1 VRGRFE
7 CVDGVCRSSDCA
19 LCCGECVPIPD
30 QLAVGSYFVTVT
42 KPLQSTRW
50 QAMHEEKFLMS
61 WGRATVII
69 QKKMF

>member
-1 VRGRFE
+1 
-7 CVDGVCRSSDCA
+7 
-19 LCCGECVPIPD
+19 
-30 QLAVGSYFVTVT
+30 VGSYFVTVT

>member
-1 VRGRFE
+1 MMFHDALGTKKYCRLTVVCIPF
-7 CVDGVCRSSDCA
+7 VD
-19 LCCGECVPIPD
+19 PD

-50 QAMHEEKFLMS
+50 QAMHEEKFHMS
-61 WGRATVII
+61 WGRATVIV